1 VDSAARRLEF
11 RSLSPKLAGALGLLL
26 AAAGAGAPA
35 RIDNTFEL
43 AFPDGSGQIEWV
55 SASAFRVLRRWGPPE
70 AVGKAVTAKPIAVWA
85 GVSGAAY
92 SFKSRFL
99 TVVVEES
106 GQGVSVRDAEGT
118 LLAEYRLARGMVE
131 QRAARGERYYGLG
144 AAARAGF
151 DLRGGSLETRDA
163 FLLSSAGYGEYY
175 PRPGKYRFDLQDS
188 RSVAQ
193 PEERVEFYFYYGPTV
208 KGVFEE
214 HLAIV
219 GPVDAFDAADFR
231 VREPRAAAQAAGS
244 WETLGESVRRLLA
257 EALSAKLIP
266 AFDLTPYERA
276 EAGLAVRAAEL
287 SGVMPVLRASGG
299 SSPGLRERLRPYL
312 LSYTKE
318 ARDRGVPVLRPLE
331 IDSGDDASAL
341 NRAGEF
347 MVGDE
352 LLAAPVLGPRD
363 TLAVYLPRGVWTD
376 LRTEETYRGRR
387 EISVPAAKGLTLF
400 AKNGSI
406 VPLGAESGD
415 ILELHYFPSAGGE
428 FFLFE
433 GPDADV
439 SQFHAAPAGACLRLE
454 IESKAARVYD
464 WVVHHAGASRK
475 VTSGGVEFTSVA
487 DAAQLAPGRWHE
499 DRARKLLR
507 IRVRSAAG
515 GDEIVNVTEVTEPD
529 GVSR

>member
-11 RSLSPKLAGALGLLL
+11 RSLSPKLAGALSFLL
-26 AAAGAGAPA
+26 AAVAGAGAPP

-55 SASAFRVLRRWGPPE
+55 STSAFRLLRTWGPPE
-70 AVGKAVTAKPIAVWA
+70 TVGKAVTAEPVVVWA
-85 GVSGAAY
+85 DASGPAY

-99 TVVVEES
+99 TVSVEKN
-106 GQGVSVRDAEGT
+106 GQGVFVRDAEGAT
-118 LLAEYRLARGMVE
+118 LAEYRLAGGVVE
-131 QRAARGERYYGLG
+131 QRTGRGERYYGLG
-144 AAARAGF
+144 AVAQAGF
-151 DLRGGSLETRDA
+151 DLRGGSFETRDA

-175 PRPGKYRFDLQDS
+175 PRPGKYRFDLRDT
-188 RSVAQ
+188 RSVAL

-208 KGVFEE
+208 KGVLEE
-214 HLAIV
+214 HQAIV
-219 GPVDAFDAADFR
+219 GPVGPFDAAHFR
-231 VREPRAAAQAAGS
+231 VREPGAAARAGS
-244 WETLGESVRRLLA
+244 WGTLGESVRRMLA
-257 EALSAKLIP
+257 EALSAELIP
-266 AFDLTPYERA
+266 AFDRPPHARA
-276 EAGLAVRAAEL
+276 PAAPAARAAEL
-287 SGVMPVLRASGG
+287 AGVMPVLHASGG

-331 IDSGDDASAL
+331 IDSGDDPAAL
-341 NRAGEF
+341 NRASEF

-352 LLAAPVLGPRD
+352 LLAAPVLAPRD
-363 TLAVYLPRGVWTD
+363 TLAVYLPRGVWTN
-376 LRTEETYRGRR
+376 LRTEETHRGRR
-387 EISVPAAKGLTLF
+387 EISVPAAPGLTLF

-406 VPLGAESGD
+406 VPLAAESGD
-415 ILELHYFPSAGGE
+415 ILELHYFPSAGAE

-439 SQFHAAPAGACLRLE
+439 SQFHAAPAGAYLRLE

-464 WVVHHAGASRK
+464 WVVHHAGACRK
-475 VTSGGVEFTSVA
+475 VVSGGVEFSEAAET
-487 DAAQLAPGRWHE
+487 AQLAPGRWHE

-515 GDEIVNVTEVTEPD
+515 GDEIVNVTEVTEPG